1 MERPRLNVK
10 TYSQV
15 FHPHPSTSLK
25 GSPEEQ
31 GWHTGSQDPAVR
43 QTRSLSHSQQSTGF
57 SPRQRCYTK
66 PSEPT
71 DEICDPK
78 SSTVAFPTQ
87 RRPTNGRH
95 IEKQSQLPITTIS
108 IQVRQLPKQTAAQ
121 KTILGSKY
129 KWLVQWHAECSS
141 PKEPCRKVIR
151 RWRSAL
157 SQRWPITEFQS

>member
-66 PSEPT
+66 LSEPT

-129 KWLVQWHAECSS
+129 KWLVQ
-141 PKEPCRKVIR
+141 
-151 RWRSAL
+151 
-157 SQRWPITEFQS
+157 